1 MRIKIRSTKADL
13 PGRAAM
19 WSRAKTIRRWWVSY
33 EQRAMRLEI
42 ANPKTANPKTAN
54 PKTVNPVIAN
64 QRLRIWRLWIPKTM
78 NLETTRR
85 LWSGRLQK
93 PEIVNQQTIQRL
105 WIWRLSE
112 DYESGDCQSNDY
124 EARDCRFGR
133 SVGFRSLELIFDMDV
148 SDGNLSHF
156 ISLPACWDRRWN
168 ERGREW
174 IQWERIDR
182 KRRE

>member
-19 WSRAKTIRRWWVSY
+19 WSRERRQSGDG
-33 EQRAMRLEI
+33 ESAMSRELWDW
-42 ANPKTANPKTAN
+42 
-54 PKTVNPVIAN
+54 
-64 QRLRIWRLWIPKTM
+64 RLRIRRLWTRRLQTRDYEFGGYESQRLWIWRLPGDCDLADYKSQRLWTSRLPKDYESGDYPKTM
-78 NLETTRR
+78 NLETA
-85 LWSGRLQK
+85 K
-93 PEIVNQQTIQRL
+93 
-105 WIWRLSE
+105 
-112 DYESGDCQSNDY
+112 SNDY

-133 SVGFRSLELIFDMDV
+133 SAGFRSLELIFDMDV